1 VLDSEGM
8 ALRRGVEAEP
18 FLVAPN
24 QSEAESLAGQE
35 FNDDEDFLM
44 ALDAIAD
51 IGARNVLITTED
63 GCFALLREERAVRRL
78 HAVVELLEP
87 VSKVGSGDTLLAG
100 FLAAR
105 AQGKQLD
112 EALRLG
118 VAAGMASTLE
128 LGAGRFDPREVTRL
142 AAAVKLNELAAATA

>member
-1 VLDSEGM
+1 M

-18 FLVAPN
+18 FLVTPN
-24 QSEAESLAGQE
+24 QREAESLAGQE

-51 IGARNVLITTED
+51 LGARNVLITTEN
-63 GCFALLREERAVRRL
+63 GCFALVREERAVRRL
-78 HAVVELLEP
+78 QAVAERIEA

-105 AQGKQLD
+105 AQGKAAD
-112 EALRLG
+112 EALRYG
-118 VAAGMASTLE
+118 VAAGMASTME

-142 AAAVKLNELAAATA
+142 AATVQLTELAAATA

>member
-1 VLDSEGM
+1 
-8 ALRRGVEAEP
+8 
-18 FLVAPN
+18 
-24 QSEAESLAGQE
+24 
-35 FNDDEDFLM
+35 
-44 ALDAIAD
+44 
-51 IGARNVLITTED
+51 
-63 GCFALLREERAVRRL
+63 VRRL
-78 HAVVELLEP
+78 HAVVERLEP

-105 AQGKQLD
+105 AQGKQVD